1 MDGLAAL
8 VEQAEPGDVVGL
20 MCHADREGVYAWI
33 AEHGGTP
40 DSPETLREKVLA
52 AHPPEDD

>member
-1 MDGLAAL
+1 
-8 VEQAEPGDVVGL
+8 

-33 AEHGGTP
+33 AEHGGIP

-52 AHPPEDD
+52 AIRPRTTRAVFTYAPRS